1 VFLRQMTNSVRNHSR
16 LFILCLAR
24 AVSGSAIYYAGVKS
38 YDSGVPA
45 SLLVTAV
52 PAAFLLLTVG
62 WHGLDP
68 AGSRAIWPPL
78 CLLAG
83 PILLLP
89 VYFALLP
96 PQVPSA
102 EGISFLSKL
111 AGGYTIIPLLVFEIQ
126 LLPMGWALDFS
137 ALFSVVA
144 SMWIRRRM
152 QDSDGSSR

>member
-1 VFLRQMTNSVRNHSR
+1 MFLRQMTNSVRNHSR
-16 LFILCLAR
+16 QFILCLAR

-52 PAAFLLLTVG
+52 PAAFVLLTIG
-62 WHGLDP
+62 WHRLDP
-68 AGSRAIWPPL
+68 AASRAMWPL
-78 CLLAG
+78 VCLLAG
-83 PILLLP
+83 PILMLP

-96 PQVPSA
+96 PPLPAA
-102 EGISFLSKL
+102 EGISLLVKL
-111 AGGYTIIPLLVFEIQ
+111 AGLYMILPLLVIEIQ

-152 QDSDGSSR
+152 RGSDGNSR